1 MSSRFGRRSGILSNS
16 YIPPISKKTIARE
29 LGKLE
34 TETLF
39 KLVWLWL
46 QWPITQPRVTKE
58 AAKQGVTSEQL
69 NEDVRK
75 VLIELRESYKSPKRP
90 LIDRILVDFWPGGL
104 NALQL
109 AQIDAQCLIDR
120 PKNYSWI
127 SSTAKIVTTSS
138 FNNYQSGSENNTND
152 IHDDFIFS
160 LDSQKFLDTLIENL
174 ASLYLTHIY
183 VSRHPRLP
191 LVLVRLQV
199 YELVH
204 LNKYKKHG
212 SINPNIPDII
222 SRRPYFLA
230 IPLSSPNI
238 IHTDCSKGDLV
249 AEIILQ
255 AVEMTLSSTLGQI
268 KLIRNDEPAAQML
281 ESMHILK
288 GVSRFGASLGSWA
301 PYADGT
307 VDISPVSNV
316 SNHLALKP
324 HKLVVSED
332 VDLSGITDDK
342 ERRKI
347 ISSLR
352 FKGTARN
359 FQSDKFF
366 TTLPSTKRQ
375 KLDTQGA
382 NGNNKENPKNEPE
395 DEDEEDKNI
404 YVSIAPIQYTEYSL
418 ENDIR
423 GNVSNNATSI
433 HSQDSVPSIRMRFM
447 GNDVFGG
454 LHELSVEGSINPETV
469 PSWLT
474 GEEGPS
480 TGVIQNG
487 NFKKKNFAQGNS
499 NSLSP

>member
-1 MSSRFGRRSGILSNS
+1 MSSRLRRRSGILSNS

-39 KLVWLWL
+39 KLVWLWF
-46 QWPITQPRVTKE
+46 QWPITQPKVTRE
-58 AAKQGVTSEQL
+58 AAKRGVTSEQL
-69 NEDVRK
+69 KEEARK
-75 VLIELRESYKSPKRP
+75 VLIDLRESYKSPKRP

-120 PKNYSWI
+120 PKNYNWI

-138 FNNYQSGSENNTND
+138 FNNHQSGSDSTTNE

-160 LDSQKFLDTLIENL
+160 LDSQQFLDTLIENL

-212 SINPNIPDII
+212 SINPSVPDII

-238 IHTDCSKGDLV
+238 IHTDCSKNDLV

-316 SNHLALKP
+316 LNHLALKP

-332 VDLSGITDDK
+332 FSDIADET
-342 ERRKI
+342 ERRKV

-352 FKGTARN
+352 FKGTAKN
-359 FQSDKFF
+359 FKSDKFF
-366 TTLPSTKRQ
+366 ITLPSIKRQ
-375 KLDTQGA
+375 KLGTQGT
-382 NGNNKENPKNEPE
+382 NESNKEKSKNEPG
-395 DEDEEDKNI
+395 DEDEADKNI
-404 YVSIAPIQYTEYSL
+404 YASIAPIQYTEYTL
-418 ENDIR
+418 ENDIK
-423 GNVSNNATSI
+423 GNVSNSRN
-433 HSQDSVPSIRMRFM
+433 SQDDLPSIRMRFM

-487 NFKKKNFAQGNS
+487 NFKRKNFAQGNS